1 MGILHVLKL
10 CLMAPA
16 RQAVFQLN
24 RVKTKNFFG
33 YILFLLVLVFLPS
46 GIGLIADSLDRG
58 RFAQEYL
65 IILIL
70 YPSIVLLFGILG
82 ISFLASLGLMFRSL
96 TGRKLVY
103 PLLWRMTVYALTYPV
118 LIFTVLE
125 LFDITLPYVSVLL
138 LAVFIFV
145 YFRMI
150 LVYPKARKKGSVNKV
165 NKTS

>member
-10 CLMAPA
+10 SLMAPS

-33 YILFLLVLVFLPS
+33 YILFLLLLVFLPN
-46 GIGLIADSLDRG
+46 GVQLIADSVNSG

-70 YPSIVLLFGILG
+70 YPSLVIIFGILG
-82 ISFLASLGLMFRSL
+82 VSLLASLGLLFRSM

-118 LIFTVLE
+118 IIFTITE
-125 LFDITLPYVSVLL
+125 LLDITFPSMSVLL
-138 LAVFIFV
+138 LVVFIVIF
-145 YFRMI
+145 FRMI
-150 LVYPKARKKGSVNKV
+150 LVYPKARKKKAV
-165 NKTS
+165 NKTP